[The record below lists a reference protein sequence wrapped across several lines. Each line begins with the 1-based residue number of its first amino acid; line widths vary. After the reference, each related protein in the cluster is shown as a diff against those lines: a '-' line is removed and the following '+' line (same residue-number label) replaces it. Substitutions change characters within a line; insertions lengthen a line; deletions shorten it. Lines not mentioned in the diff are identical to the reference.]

1 MLTIQSLTKTFGAAK
16 SVVAVDDVDL
26 EVAPGE
32 LIVLLGPSGCGKT
45 TALRCLAGLESAD
58 SGRIRF
64 GDRVVYD
71 SERKVDIPPEKRNI
85 GMVFQS
91 YALWPHKTVRENIAY
106 PLRARRMK
114 RALKS
119 DGWVEEAAALVDCSA
134 LLDRY
139 PSQLSG
145 GQQQRVA
152 LARSLVARPDVMFFD
167 EPLSNL
173 DALLRA
179 QVRNDLHELHGR
191 VGFSGVY
198 VTHDQEEA
206 FALGD
211 RLAIMR
217 RGRIEQVGPPQEIY
231 ERPVSEYAANFVGL
245 RNRLTFARGPDG
257 WRLEGAP
264 PGAVSVPVARES
276 GREVRLRFR
285 PTDVEV
291 VVDTEQS
298 GGVCFDTTVVD
309 AMYCGAYHEVT
320 LSLGEVRIS
329 AKARA
334 GFGGWTPGGRARVRV
349 PFDRC
354 SWFDGEGVRIE
365 PSLGANGTSS
375 RAVAVQP
382 CS

>member
-58 SGRIRF
+58 SGRISF
-64 GDRVVYD
+64 GGRVVYD
-71 SERKVDIPPEKRNI
+71 SDRNVDIPPEKRNI

-106 PLRARRMK
+106 PLRARKLK

-119 DGWVEEAAALVDCSA
+119 DGWVEEAAALVDCSG

-152 LARSLVARPDVMFFD
+152 LARSLVARPEVMFFD

-179 QVRNDLHELHGR
+179 QVRNELHELHER

-217 RGRIEQVGPPQEIY
+217 SGRIEQVGPPQEIY

-245 RNRLTFARGPDG
+245 RNRLTFVRRPDG
-257 WRLEGAP
+257 WHLHGGAP
-264 PGAVSVPVARES
+264 EAIRVPLAPEA
-276 GREVRLRFR
+276 GEEAHLRFR
-285 PTDVEV
+285 PTDVELV
-291 VVDTEQS
+291 SDAEQS
-298 GGVCFDTTVVD
+298 RGVCVDTTVVD
-309 AMYCGAYHEVT
+309 AVYCGAYHEVT
-320 LSLGEVRIS
+320 LSLGDVRIS
-329 AKARA
+329 AKART
-334 GFGGWTPGGRARVRV
+334 GFGGWATGSRVRVRV

-354 SWFDGEGVRIE
+354 SWFDRDGVRIE
-365 PSLGANGTSS
+365 PTVDVHATASRRG
-375 RAVAVQP
+375 RAVRR
-382 CS
+382 

>member
-1 MLTIQSLTKTFGAAK
+1 MLTIHSLTKTFGASK
-16 SVVAVDDVDL
+16 SVVAVDNVDL

-58 SGRIRF
+58 SGRISF
-64 GDRVVYD
+64 GERVVYD
-71 SERKVDIPPEKRNI
+71 SEAKVDVPPEKRNYGI
-85 GMVFQS
+85 VFQS

-106 PLRARRMK
+106 PLRARKMK
-114 RALKS
+114 RALKQ

-173 DALLRA
+173 DALLRT
-179 QVRNDLHELHGR
+179 QVRNELHELHER

-217 RGRIEQVGPPQEIY
+217 AGRIEQLGPPQEIY

-245 RNRLTFARGPDG
+245 RNRLTFAREPDG

-264 PGAVSVPVARES
+264 SGAVHAPLAGLDGS
-276 GREVRLRFR
+276 EVHLRFR
-285 PTDVEV
+285 PGDVELV
-291 VVDTEQS
+291 PDAERCE
-298 GGVCFDTTVVD
+298 GVCLDTTVVD
-309 AMYCGAYHEVT
+309 AVYCGAHHEVT
-320 LSLGEVRIS
+320 LSLGDVRIN
-329 AKARA
+329 ARARA
-334 GFGGWTPGGRARVRV
+334 GGGAWTAGARTRVRV
-349 PFDRC
+349 PFERC

-365 PSLGANGTSS
+365 PTPDASPTPPC
-375 RAVAVQP
+375 AVAR
-382 CS
+382 